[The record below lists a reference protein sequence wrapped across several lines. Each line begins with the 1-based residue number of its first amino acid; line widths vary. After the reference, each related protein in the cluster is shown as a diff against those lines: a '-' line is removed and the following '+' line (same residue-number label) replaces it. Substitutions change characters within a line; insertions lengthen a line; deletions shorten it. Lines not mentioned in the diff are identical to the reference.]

1 MTLFFAVLTPFV
13 GAALVALASRLGRSH
28 SAWAAAAVTLAS
40 MLWLAPSLH
49 LPFAGTTLVQQHGW
63 MPALGLD
70 LAFRLDGLALLFAGL
85 ILGIGLLIVLYARYY
100 LSERDSMGR
109 FYSYLMLFMGSMLGI
124 VLSENLI
131 QLLIFWE
138 LTSLSSFLLISYW
151 QHREEARQGARMA
164 LAVTGLGGFAM
175 LGGFLLLGHIVG
187 SYELSVVLA
196 SGDLIR
202 AHPLYLP
209 TLLLVLLGV
218 FTKSAQFPFHFWLPH
233 AMAAPTPVSA
243 YLHSATMVKAG
254 VFLLA
259 RLYPALSGTP
269 EWFWLVSGAG
279 LATLL
284 LGAYTALFKH
294 DLKGLLAYSTI
305 SHLGLIT
312 LLFGLSTPL
321 AAVAGVFH
329 IINHATFKASL
340 FMAAGIIDHEAGT
353 RDMRRLNGLWKY
365 MPYTATLAM
374 VAAAAMAGVPLMNGF
389 LSKEMFFAELV
400 HVSGS
405 HIGGWLLPTLATL
418 AGAFAV
424 AYSIRFIHDVF
435 FNGEPVDL
443 PHTPHEPPRWMKV
456 PVEILVVLC
465 LVVGIAPALTVAP
478 LLAVAAQDT
487 LQTALPEYS
496 LAIWHGLNPA
506 LMLSVLATLGGVTI
520 YLLRRPLFGW
530 HERYIDKIDAR
541 IPYNALLDRL
551 VGLSRSV
558 TRMIDSGSLQRQ
570 VFLMLAAALA
580 LGIAPWLYGATPLRG
595 TRDGLPLDAVSL
607 TAASALIVATLATV
621 WLHRQRFVA
630 LITIGVVGLVVS
642 LTFVKFS
649 APDLALTQLS
659 VEIVTIVLL
668 LLALYFLP
676 QHAEPERSRARL
688 WRDGVIALLAGGG
701 TAALAWGVMTR
712 PYETIAGYFLENS
725 VPGGGG
731 SNVVNVILVDFRGY
745 DTLGEITVLALAGLG
760 ILAMLQGLQ
769 LPAPSRD
776 GAGRTWDADAHP
788 AIMAT
793 LTRVLLPLALLVAA
807 FILLRGHNQ
816 PGGGFIAGLVTAVA
830 LIVQYLANG
839 AEWTNQRMRAPP
851 PTPLSPDV
859 GSPLPNP
866 LPRAGEGANAGPTPT
881 ASPPPPQPSP
891 QMGEG
896 ANAGPTP
903 IYDSHP
909 LIVWGLGIA
918 GFTGLASWL
927 FGYPYLTSTHGHL
940 HWPLVG
946 EFELASAM
954 AFDLGVFLVVVGAT
968 LMILT
973 KLGDLHHA
981 PDHRKARH

>member
-1 MTLFFAVLTPFV
+1 MTLLLAVLLPFA
-13 GAALVALASRLGRSH
+13 GAALVAWVARSGRSRA
-28 SAWAAAAVTLAS
+28 AWAAGAVTLGS
-40 MLWLAPSLH
+40 ILLLAPLLP
-49 LPFAGTTLVQQHGW
+49 LPFAGTTLVQQVDW
-63 MPALGLD
+63 MPALGLH

-109 FYSYLMLFMGSMLGI
+109 FYASLMLFMGSMLGI

-151 QHREEARQGARMA
+151 QHREEARNGARMA

-175 LGGFLLLGHIVG
+175 LGGFLLLGYIVG
-187 SYELSVVLA
+187 SYELSDVFA
-196 SGDLIR
+196 SADHIR
-202 AHPLYLP
+202 AHPLYVP
-209 TLLLVLLGV
+209 TLTLILLGV

-259 RLYPALSGTP
+259 RLYPVLSGTP
-269 EWFWLVSGAG
+269 EWFWLVSSAG

-353 RDMRRLNGLWKY
+353 RDMRRLNGLWKF

-374 VAAAAMAGVPLMNGF
+374 VAASAMAGVPLLNGF
-389 LSKEMFFAELV
+389 LSKEMFFAEAV
-400 HVSGS
+400 HISQEHVA
-405 HIGGWLLPTLATL
+405 GWLLPALVTL

-443 PHTPHEPPRWMKV
+443 PRTPHEPPRWMKV
-456 PVEILVVLC
+456 PVEILVMLC
-465 LVVGIAPALTVAP
+465 LVVGTAPALTVAP
-478 LLAVAAQDT
+478 LLAVAAEST
-487 LQTALPEYS
+487 LQTALPEYH
-496 LAIWHGLNPA
+496 LALWHGFNTA
-506 LMLSVLATLGGVTI
+506 LVMSLVALAMGVLI
-520 YLLRRPLFGW
+520 YLVRRPLTAW
-530 HERYIDKIDAR
+530 HESGANRIDAR
-541 IPYNALLDRL
+541 IPYNALLN
-551 VGLSRSV
+551 GFFALSRFV
-558 TRMIDSGSLQRQ
+558 TRRIDTGSLQRQ
-570 VFLMLAAALA
+570 VLFFLLAALA
-580 LGIAPWLYGATPLRG
+580 LGVAPWLAGESPLTGKRP
-595 TRDGLPLDAVSL
+595 GLPPDTVSL
-607 TAASALIVATLATV
+607 SAAAALMLATIATVWWRDRRFTALIV
-621 WLHRQRFVA
+621 
-630 LITIGVVGLVVS
+630 IGVVGLVVS

-659 VEIVTIVLL
+659 VEIVTIILL
-668 LLALYFLP
+668 LLALFFLP
-676 QHAEPERSRARL
+676 QRGEPEPRRSRL
-688 WRDGVIALLAGGG
+688 WRDGFLALAAGTG
-701 TAALAWGVMTR
+701 TAALAWAVLTR

-725 VPGGGG
+725 KPGGGG
-731 SNVVNVILVDFRGY
+731 TNVVNVILVDFRGY

-760 ILAMLQGLQ
+760 IFAMLQTLI
-769 LPAPSRD
+769 LTAPSRD
-776 GAGRTWDADAHP
+776 TAGRAWNADAHP
-788 AIMAT
+788 VIMAT
-793 LTRVLLPLALLVAA
+793 LTRLLLPLALLVAV

-816 PGGGFIAGLVTAVA
+816 PGGGFIAGLITAVA

-839 AEWTNQRMRAPP
+839 AAWTHQRM
-851 PTPLSPDV
+851 
-859 GSPLPNP
+859 
-866 LPRAGEGANAGPTPT
+866 
-881 ASPPPPQPSP
+881 AS
-891 QMGEG
+891 
-896 ANAGPTP
+896 
-903 IYDSHP
+903 DSQP
-909 LIVWGLGIA
+909 LIAWGLGIA
-918 GFTGLASWL
+918 TFTGLASWA
-927 FGYPYLTSTHGHL
+927 FGHPFLTSTFGYQ
-940 HWPLVG
+940 HWPVVG
-946 EFELASAM
+946 KFELASAM

-973 KLGDLHHA
+973 GLGGLHRPEPRQA
-981 PDHRKARH
+981 AARQEAH

>member
-1 MTLFFAVLTPFV
+1 MTLFYAVLTPFV
-13 GAALVALASRLGRSH
+13 GAALVALASRFGRSH
-28 SAWAAAAVTLAS
+28 SAWAAGAVTLAA

-49 LPFAGTTLVQQHGW
+49 LPFEGLTLIQQQDW
-63 MPALGLD
+63 MPALGLNIS
-70 LAFRLDGLALLFAGL
+70 FRLDGLALLFAGL

-151 QHREEARQGARMA
+151 QHREEARHGARMA

-187 SYELSVVLA
+187 SYELSDVFA

-202 AHPLYLP
+202 EHPLYVP
-209 TLLLVLLGV
+209 TLLLILLGV

-259 RLYPALSGTP
+259 RLWPALSGTP

-284 LGAYTALFKH
+284 LGAYVALFKH

-329 IINHATFKASL
+329 IINHAIFKASL
-340 FMAAGIIDHEAGT
+340 FMAAGIIDHESGT
-353 RDMRRLNGLWKY
+353 RDMRRLNGLWKF

-389 LSKEMFFAELV
+389 LSKEMFFAETV
-400 HVSGS
+400 HIGAGQL
-405 HIGGWLLPTLATL
+405 GGWLLPALVTL

-443 PHTPHEPPRWMKV
+443 PRTPHEPPRWMKV

-478 LLAVAAQDT
+478 LLAVAAQST
-487 LQTALPEYS
+487 LQTVLPEYH
-496 LAIWHGLNPA
+496 LALWHGINPA
-506 LMLSVLATLGGVTI
+506 LVMSLFALVGGALI
-520 YLLRRPLFGW
+520 YLSRQPLTAL
-530 HERYIDKIDAR
+530 HERFIERIDAR
-541 IPYNALLDRL
+541 IAFNALQNGLFA
-551 VGLSRSV
+551 LSRGI
-558 TRMIDSGSLQRQ
+558 TRLIDSGSLQRQ
-570 VFLMLAAALA
+570 VFLFLLAALA
-580 LGIAPWLYGATPLRG
+580 LGIVPWLANDTPLTGNRE
-595 TRDGLPLDAVSL
+595 GLPLDAVSL
-607 TAASALIVATLATV
+607 LAAGALIVATFATV
-621 WLHRQRFVA
+621 WWHRQRFVA
-630 LITIGVVGLVVS
+630 LVTIGVVGLVVS
-642 LTFVKFS
+642 LAFIKFS

-676 QHAEPERSRARL
+676 QQAAPEKDRGRV
-688 WRDGVIALLAGGG
+688 WRDGVIALVAGSG
-701 TAALAWGVMTR
+701 TAALAWAVLTR

-725 VPGGGG
+725 KPGGGG
-731 SNVVNVILVDFRGY
+731 TNVVNVILVDFRGY

-760 ILAMLQGLQ
+760 IVALLQGLQ
-769 LPAPSRD
+769 LNAPSRD
-776 GAGRTWDADAHP
+776 AAGRSWDADAHP

-793 LTRVLLPLALLVAA
+793 LTRILLPLALLVAV

-816 PGGGFIAGLVTAVA
+816 PGGGFIAGLITAVA

-839 AEWTNQRMRAPP
+839 AAWTHQRM
-851 PTPLSPDV
+851 
-859 GSPLPNP
+859 
-866 LPRAGEGANAGPTPT
+866 
-881 ASPPPPQPSP
+881 AS
-891 QMGEG
+891 
-896 ANAGPTP
+896 
-903 IYDSHP
+903 DSHP
-909 LIVWGLGIA
+909 MIAWGLGIA
-918 GFTGLASWL
+918 TFTGLASWA
-927 FGYPYLTSTHGHL
+927 FDHPFLTSTFGYMN
-940 HWPLVG
+940 WPLVG
-946 EFELASAM
+946 KFELASAM
-954 AFDLGVFLVVVGAT
+954 VFDLGVFLVVVGAT

-973 KLGDLHHA
+973 NLGGLHHA
-981 PDHRKARH
+981 PSTKMEKH